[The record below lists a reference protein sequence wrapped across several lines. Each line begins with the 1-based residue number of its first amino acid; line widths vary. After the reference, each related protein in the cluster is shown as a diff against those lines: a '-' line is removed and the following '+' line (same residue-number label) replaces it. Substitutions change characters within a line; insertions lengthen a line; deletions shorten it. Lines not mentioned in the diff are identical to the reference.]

1 MSKIIVRD
9 DMGEHSYSIQGSV
22 TVGRHPSN
30 VICLHDPMVSKYH
43 ACIKRIGEY
52 YIYEDLSSSNGSF
65 LNGIRIS
72 RHPFSDGDVIT
83 LGKVDLLF
91 HALSVDEKLA
101 SMVDISRMPETS
113 EVHDRIKVAALE
125 QFHAESDVAD
135 LRVLREDYEKLRLGS
150 ELMHRLGAHRELSSV
165 LESAADEL
173 LRIFHADRCL
183 IMLYQKEMDELV
195 PKVVRSHMDSDDQ
208 LVVSGSILTEVRQSK
223 LAVLLSDASQDS
235 RFSQASSLIMQGI
248 KSVMCAPIIDGER
261 FLGVVHLDSQKHGVS
276 GFTRKDLQLLTGIV
290 QYIAM
295 SISNANLLHKVEQEA
310 RTKVQFERLLSPSV
324 VEQIMS
330 GAVSLEKGGQLRDV
344 TILFADIRGFTR
356 LSHCSEPTRIVAMLN
371 RYFELVVDIVFKHGG
386 TVDKFIGD
394 EIMVLFGAP
403 LAMEDAADRAVA
415 CALEMQGS
423 LEKFNIDQK
432 KYEEDAV
439 HIGIGVNSGEVVV
452 GSIGSTRT
460 MQYTCI
466 GDAVNVASRL
476 TSHAKPGEV
485 IISDV
490 TKKRLKRPFEY
501 EALPP
506 FSMKGIESATG
517 AWFVKEVL
525 DDTNS

>member
-9 DMGEHSYSIQGSV
+9 VTGEHSYSIHDSV
-22 TVGRHPSN
+22 TVGRHPNN
-30 VICLHDPMVSKYH
+30 VICLHDPMVSKHH
-43 ACIKRIGEY
+43 ARIQHIGEH
-52 YIYEDLSSSNGSF
+52 YIYEDLASSNGSF
-65 LNGIRIS
+65 LNGIRVA

-83 LGKVDLLF
+83 LGKVDLIF
-91 HALSVDEKLA
+91 HAFSEDEKLA
-101 SMVDISRMPETS
+101 SMVDISRISQAS
-113 EVHDRIKVAALE
+113 EVHDRIEVGGLE
-125 QFHAESDVAD
+125 QFHAESEVAD
-135 LRVLREDYEKLRLGS
+135 LSVLRVDYEKLRLGS
-150 ELMHRLGAHRELSSV
+150 ELMHTLGAHRELSTV

-173 LRIFHADRCL
+173 LRIFHADRCM
-183 IMLYQKEMDELV
+183 IMLYQKEHDELV
-195 PKVVRSHMDSDDQ
+195 PKVVRSYMDSNDQ
-208 LVVSGSILTEVRQSK
+208 LVVSGSILAEVQQSK

-248 KSVMCAPIIDGER
+248 KSVMCAPIIDGEE
-261 FLGVVHLDSQKHGVS
+261 FLGVVHLDSQKKGLS

-295 SISNANLLHKVEQEA
+295 AIANAHLLHKVEQEA
-310 RTKVQFERLLSPSV
+310 RSKAQFERLLSPSV
-324 VEQIMS
+324 VEQVMS
-330 GAVSLEKGGQLRDV
+330 GAVNLEKGGQLRDV

-371 RYFELVVDIVFKHGG
+371 RYFEMVVDIVFKHGG

-423 LEKFNIDQK
+423 LEQFNLEQK

-439 HIGIGVNSGEVVV
+439 YIGVGINSGEVVV

-466 GDAVNVASRL
+466 GDAVNMASRL
-476 TSHAKPGEV
+476 TSHAEAGKV
-485 IISDV
+485 VISDI
-490 TKKRLKRPFEY
+490 TKKRLRKTFDY

-506 FSMKGIESATG
+506 FSLKGIDGLTG
-517 AWFVKEVL
+517 AWFVKETL
-525 DDTNS
+525 DDTSP

>member
-9 DMGEHSYSIQGSV
+9 VTGEHTYSIQDSV
-22 TVGRHPSN
+22 TVGRHPNS
-30 VICLHDPMVSKYH
+30 VICLHDPMVSKHH
-43 ACIKRIGEY
+43 ACIKHIGEH
-52 YIYEDLSSSNGSF
+52 YIYEDLGSSNGSF
-65 LNGIRIS
+65 LNGVRVA

-83 LGKVDLLF
+83 LGKVDLIF
-91 HALSVDEKLA
+91 HAFSDDEKLA
-101 SMVDISRMPETS
+101 SMVDISRISQTS
-113 EVHDRIKVAALE
+113 EVHDRIEVGGLE
-125 QFHAESDVAD
+125 QFHAESEVAD
-135 LRVLREDYEKLRLGS
+135 LGVLREDYEKLRLGS
-150 ELMHRLGAHRELSSV
+150 ELMHTLGAHRELSMV

-173 LRIFHADRCL
+173 LRIFHADRCM
-183 IMLYQKEMDELV
+183 IMLYQKEHDELV
-195 PKVVRSHMDSDDQ
+195 PKVVRTRVNSDDQ
-208 LVVSGSILTEVRQSK
+208 LVVSGSVLAEVQESK
-223 LAVLLSDASQDS
+223 SAVLLSDASQDS

-248 KSVMCAPIIDGER
+248 KSVMCAPIIDRGEL
-261 FLGVVHLDSQKHGVS
+261 LGVVHLDSQKHGLS

-295 SISNANLLHKVEQEA
+295 AIANANLLHKVEQEVRSQA
-310 RTKVQFERLLSPSV
+310 QFERLLSPSV
-324 VEQIMS
+324 VAQVMS

-344 TILFADIRGFTR
+344 TILFADIRDFTR
-356 LSHCSEPTRIVAMLN
+356 LSHNSEPTRIVAMLN
-371 RYFELVVDIVFKHGG
+371 RYFEMVVDIVFKHGG

-394 EIMVLFGAP
+394 EIMVLFGTP

-415 CALEMQGS
+415 CALEMQAS
-423 LEKFNIDQK
+423 LAQFNLEQK

-439 HIGIGVNSGEVVV
+439 HIGVGVNSGEVVV

-476 TSHAKPGEV
+476 TSHAKPDEI
-485 IISDV
+485 IISNV
-490 TKKRLKRPFEY
+490 TKERLKRIFDY

-506 FSMKGIESATG
+506 FSMKGIDGTTG

-525 DDTNS
+525 DETNP

>member
-1 MSKIIVRD
+1 MSKIIVCD
-9 DMGEHSYSIQGSV
+9 ITGEHSYSIQDSV
-22 TVGRHPSN
+22 TVGRHPNS
-30 VICLHDPMVSKYH
+30 VICLHDPMVSKHH
-43 ACIKRIGEY
+43 ARIQHIGEH
-52 YIYEDLSSSNGSF
+52 YIYEGLESSNGSF
-65 LNGIRIS
+65 LNGIRVS

-83 LGKVDLLF
+83 LGKVDLIF
-91 HALSVDEKLA
+91 HAFSEDEKLA
-101 SMVDISRMPETS
+101 SMVDISRVSQIS
-113 EVHDRIKVAALE
+113 EVHDRIEVGGLE
-125 QFHAESDVAD
+125 QFHAESEVAD
-135 LRVLREDYEKLRLGS
+135 LSVLREDYEKLRLGS
-150 ELMHRLGAHRELSSV
+150 ELMHTLGAHRELSVV

-173 LRIFHADRCL
+173 LRIFHADRCM
-183 IMLYQKEMDELV
+183 IMLYQKEHDELV

-208 LVVSGSILTEVRQSK
+208 LVVSGSILAEVQQSK

-235 RFSQASSLIMQGI
+235 RFAQASSLIMQGI
-248 KSVMCAPIIDGER
+248 KSVMCAPIIDGQE

-295 SISNANLLHKVEQEA
+295 AIANAHLLHKVEQEA
-310 RTKVQFERLLSPSV
+310 RSKVQFERLLSPSV
-324 VEQIMS
+324 VEQVMS
-330 GAVSLEKGGQLRDV
+330 GAVNLEKGGQLRDV

-371 RYFELVVDIVFKHGG
+371 RYFEMVVDIVFKHGG

-403 LAMEDAADRAVA
+403 LAMEDAADRAVE

-423 LEKFNIDQK
+423 LKQFNLDQK

-439 HIGIGVNSGEVVV
+439 YIGAGINSGEVVV

-490 TKKRLKRPFEY
+490 TKKRLKRSFEY

-506 FSMKGIESATG
+506 LSMKGIDGTTG
-517 AWFVKEVL
+517 AWFVKEML
-525 DDTNS
+525 DDTNP